1 MYYNHRYR
9 CHRNR
14 RNHHRHYYY
23 RHHHYLGIKIFDT
36 VVLELSLT
44 ELAWNVAAICAAA
57 VRDYAASGDMRY
69 LLAVQRHLTAVQ
81 DDNGDT

>member
-1 MYYNHRYR
+1 MYYNHRCR
-9 CHRNR
+9 RHRH
-14 RNHHRHYYY
+14 NHHRHYCYP
-23 RHHHYLGIKIFDT
+23 HQHNLGIKIFYT